1 VRDAGGAR
9 ALPPVRV
16 ERALGLLADLE
27 VLNPLRALL
36 VSISRPDERTMWSSS
51 GPYLTLGK
59 RGVEPEELRRHLPPL
74 LRSIARHVEA
84 LYYAYVEALEC
95 RQRSDGAG
103 AAAALLEAG
112 HSEEKFG
119 RLAQALTW
127 YENAL
132 AVAEGLQDRRPEL
145 RALRSLGEVCLA
157 LGRYA
162 DAARHFQRSLAI
174 SEAEFDQASAIIACE
189 GLGDAALAQGEW
201 AGAEAWYGRGLRLA
215 EGARDARGMGELERS
230 LAVLARR
237 QGDLT
242 TADAHL
248 RRARE
253 LVESVGAA
261 DAIAQVLNGQ
271 GQLDAQLGR
280 HSAASATYREALAWA
295 QRAPRDA
302 GLEVSIRLNLAE
314 LQLETGRFLE
324 AEAELRR
331 AEQVAIAENL
341 TSRLVQIYTL
351 MGKLRGQQLDDTGF
365 VFFEQAI
372 ELSQALERSPTIEA
386 RVYVEYGL
394 FKNQLGQHEEARA
407 YLERAREIF
416 ESLGEAPDVERVES
430 ELQRMSA

>member
-1 VRDAGGAR
+1 MSGGAGG
-9 ALPPVRV
+9 LPPVRV
-16 ERALGLLADLE
+16 ERALGLLPDLE

-59 RGVEPEELRRHLPPL
+59 RGVQPEELRRHLPPL
-74 LRSIARHVEA
+74 LHSIAGHMRG
-84 LYYAYVEALEC
+84 LYDAYAEALEC
-95 RQRSDGAG
+95 QQRSDGAG
-103 AAAALLEAG
+103 AAAALVKAG
-112 HSEEKFG
+112 RSEEKVG

-127 YENAL
+127 YETAL
-132 AVAEGLQDRRPEL
+132 AIAEGLQDRRPEL
-145 RALRSLGEVCLA
+145 GALRSLGEVCLA
-157 LGRYA
+157 LGRYTE
-162 DAARHFQRSLAI
+162 AARHFQRSLAI
-174 SEAEFDQASAIIACE
+174 SEAEFDQASAIIACDR
-189 GLGDAALAQGEW
+189 LGDAALAQSEW

-215 EGARDARGMGELERS
+215 EGARDARGMGRLERS
-230 LAVLARR
+230 LAMLARK

-242 TADAHL
+242 TADIHL
-248 RRARE
+248 RRARA

-261 DAIAQVLNGQ
+261 DAMAQVLNGQ

-280 HSAASATYREALAWA
+280 HSVASATYREALAWA

-341 TSRLVQIYTL
+341 TSPLVQIYTL

-372 ELSQALERSPTIEA
+372 ELSRALERSPAISA

-394 FKNQLGQHEEARA
+394 FKNQLGQHEEARG

>member
-1 VRDAGGAR
+1 MSGGAGGLA
-9 ALPPVRV
+9 PVRV
-16 ERALGLLADLE
+16 ERALGLLPDLE

-59 RGVEPEELRRHLPPL
+59 RGVQPEELRRHLPPL
-74 LRSIARHVEA
+74 LHSIAGHMRG
-84 LYYAYVEALEC
+84 LYDAYAEALEC
-95 RQRSDGAG
+95 QQRSDGAG
-103 AAAALLEAG
+103 AAAALVKAG
-112 HSEEKFG
+112 RSEEKVG

-127 YENAL
+127 YETAL
-132 AVAEGLQDRRPEL
+132 AIAEGLQDRRPEL
-145 RALRSLGEVCLA
+145 GALRSLGEVCLA
-157 LGRYA
+157 LGRYTE
-162 DAARHFQRSLAI
+162 AARHFQRSLAI
-174 SEAEFDQASAIIACE
+174 SEAEFDQASAIIACDR
-189 GLGDAALAQGEW
+189 LGDAALAQSEW

-215 EGARDARGMGELERS
+215 EGARDARGMGRLERS
-230 LAVLARR
+230 LAMLARK

-242 TADAHL
+242 TADVHL
-248 RRARE
+248 RRARA

-261 DAIAQVLNGQ
+261 DAMAQVLNGQ

-280 HSAASATYREALAWA
+280 HSAAYATYREALAWA
-295 QRAPRDA
+295 QRGPRDA

-341 TSRLVQIYTL
+341 TSPLVQIYTL

-372 ELSQALERSPTIEA
+372 ELSRALERSPAISA

-394 FKNQLGQHEEARA
+394 FKNQLGQHEEARG

-416 ESLGEAPDVERVES
+416 ESLGEAPDVERVAS

>member
-1 VRDAGGAR
+1 MSGDAR

-16 ERALGLLADLE
+16 ERALGLLPDLE
-27 VLNPLRALL
+27 VLAPLRALL

-59 RGVEPEELRRHLPPL
+59 RGVQPDELRRRLPPL
-74 LRSIARHVEA
+74 FHRIAGHVAA
-84 LYYAYVEALEC
+84 LYNAYAEALEC
-95 RQRSDGAG
+95 QQRSDGAG
-103 AAAALLEAG
+103 AAAALVKAG
-112 HSEEKFG
+112 HSEEKVG
-119 RLAQALTW
+119 RLAQARTW
-127 YENAL
+127 YEDAL

-145 RALRSLGEVCLA
+145 EALRSLGEVCLA
-157 LGRYA
+157 LGRYPE
-162 DAARHFQRSLAI
+162 AARHFQRSLAL
-174 SEAEFDQASAIIACE
+174 SETEFDQASAIVACE

-215 EGARDARGMGELERS
+215 EAARDDRGMGRLQRS
-230 LAVLARR
+230 LAALARK

-248 RRARE
+248 RRARD
-253 LVESVGAA
+253 LVESAGAA
-261 DAIAQVLNGQ
+261 DEMAQVLNAQ

-280 HSAASATYREALAWA
+280 HAAASATYREALAWA
-295 QRAPRDA
+295 QRAPRDT

-324 AEAELRR
+324 AEGELRR
-331 AEQVAIAENL
+331 AEQAAIAANL
-341 TSRLVQIYTL
+341 IRRLVQIYTL

-372 ELSQALERSPTIEA
+372 ELSRALERSPAIEA
-386 RVYVEYGL
+386 RVYLEYGL

-416 ESLGEAPDVERVES
+416 ELLGEAPDLERVEA